1 MRLNHKA
8 AAVVASL
15 AVMAG
20 GTGVA
25 YAASCPGMG
34 GTGTGTNPTSTTGTT
49 TTGTTTTGT
58 TTSSSTTN
66 APRLAHRHALRHAG
80 RL

>member
-8 AAVVASL
+8 AAVAASL

-25 YAASCPGMG
+25 YAATCPGMG
-34 GTGTGTNPTSTTGTT
+34 GTGTAPSTTGTT
-49 TTGTTTTGT
+49 TTSGSSTTGT
-58 TTSSSTTN
+58 TTSSATTN
-66 APRLAHRHALRHAG
+66 GPRLPRRHTIRHAG
-80 RL
+80 RQ

>member
-1 MRLNHKA
+1 MGLNHKA

-25 YAASCPGMG
+25 YAATCPGMD
-34 GTGTGTNPTSTTGTT
+34 GTGTAPGTTGTT
-49 TTGTTTTGT
+49 TTSGSSTTG

-66 APRLAHRHALRHAG
+66 APRLARRHAIRHAG
-80 RL
+80 RQ

>member
-1 MRLNHKA
+1 MRINHKA
-8 AAVVASL
+8 AAIVASL

-25 YAASCPGMG
+25 YAATCPGMDG
-34 GTGTGTNPTSTTGTT
+34 SGAPASTTGTT
-49 TTGTTTTGT
+49 TTSGSSTTGT

-66 APRLAHRHALRHAG
+66 APRLAHHRAVRHAG
-80 RL
+80 RQ